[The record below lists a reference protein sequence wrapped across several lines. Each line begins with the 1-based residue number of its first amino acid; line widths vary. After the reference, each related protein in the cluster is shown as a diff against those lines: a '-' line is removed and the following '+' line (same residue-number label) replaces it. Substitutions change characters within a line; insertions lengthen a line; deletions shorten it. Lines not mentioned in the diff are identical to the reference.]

1 MLSLQNKKTIEI
13 NFNLKENKQVDLQKV
28 VFTVGIIS
36 LISSTAYGSSD
47 MSRVSMPM
55 PATSIKPLSTA
66 NLQAPG
72 ATIPV
77 YGIAPPAES
86 VNIEDQPK
94 PEYTP
99 TQPYT
104 SEPENPR
111 KNTTISGGAE

>member
-1 MLSLQNKKTIEI
+1 MSLSKIVMTIGTTLLI
-13 NFNLKENKQVDLQKV
+13 NSA
-28 VFTVGIIS
+28 T
-36 LISSTAYGSSD
+36 YGSD

-72 ATIPV
+72 AIIPF
-77 YGIAPPAES
+77 YDIAPPAES

-99 TQPYT
+99 TQPYV
-104 SEPENPR
+104 SEPQNPR
-111 KNTTISGGAE
+111 ENTTISGDAE